1 MKFSMV
7 VFILIFACF
16 TAALGMEAKILR
28 LSGEVKIRRGIEEVW
43 HPAAVEMILKEI
55 DTITTGEG
63 GEVLLQ
69 IDEGPTFRLGANAIL
84 DITDLKKITEQEL
97 FIFLTRQ
104 KVDQLKPGKGRRPL
118 RTGNVSAV
126 HGEDKSQAETRPED
140 GGIPWEP
147 EKNGAKALLEQAYYT
162 NAILKFHKI
171 AQRYPAIEK
180 CREFHCYLGSAFE
193 ALKEPGQAI
202 DAYEAALDAEND
214 GNCGSASDWEQA
226 AREGLERL
234 KEQ

>member
-1 MKFSMV
+1 MRVLSI
-7 VFILIFACF
+7 VFVLIFACF
-16 TAALGMEAKILR
+16 TAAWGMEAKIVR

-84 DITDLKKITEQEL
+84 DIADLKKITEQEL
-97 FIFLTRQ
+97 FLYLTRQ

-126 HGEDKSQAETRPED
+126 HGEDKSADQTKPEHT
-140 GGIPWEP
+140 GIPWTP
-147 EKNGAKALLEQAYYT
+147 ETNGAKALLEQAYYT
-162 NAILKFHKI
+162 NAILKLHKI

-180 CREFHCYLGSAFE
+180 CREFHCSLGQAFE
-193 ALKEPGQAI
+193 ALNEPGQAI
-202 DAYEAALDAEND
+202 DAYETALAAENNGD
-214 GNCGSASDWEQA
+214 CSESDDWEQA
-226 AREGLERL
+226 AQEGLKRL
-234 KEQ
+234 KE